1 MRNFI
6 ELTEAKGQIVF
17 TFGRFNPPTTGHEKL
32 IAKVSQLSGSNPYR
46 IYPSFSQNPKKDPLP
61 HSLKVGYMR
70 KMFPKHARNIVADK
84 DAKTVI
90 NVAVKLYDKGF
101 TDLVMVAGSDRVK
114 EFSSL
119 LNTYN
124 GVEGKRH
131 GYYKFNTI
139 DVVSAGERD
148 PDAEGIEGMSASKM
162 RVAAV
167 EGDFDSF
174 QQGVPEKFRDAKKLY
189 NDVRKYMGIREERH
203 MGEMDEHEAVRDA
216 YLTGKI
222 WNVGDIVEAKGVSGK
237 VIRKGTNYIAFH
249 DEDGKVYKAWLHEIE
264 LDEDAS
270 VYKKTAT
277 KAKNKEG
284 TIYAFG
290 RDKKLDGQ
298 PEEKGGY
305 IVWKLSQNY
314 AGDVRGGISKKW
326 VYVKKDLSYSD
337 AVKLMNKRLK
347 YKAFN
352 EEVELDERNYAKEY
366 ANYHGKPE
374 QIARRSSRNK
384 ARRAMGDK
392 TKIGMDVG
400 HKDNDPLNNDPAN
413 LRNEDP
419 SKNRKEPRLRVK
431 KDVPPLEERELS
443 GAEKEKLKGYEKEIS
458 KKDFI
463 DRYGKEKGERIYYAT
478 ITNMA
483 KNEETTLE
491 IIMKKLDLMR
501 HPKEYEAIVKTY
513 VKKMKATSP
522 AGGAWQTKSKET
534 PPYILDKIVQQYKG
548 VKFKAARDYLN
559 KLIKKGV
566 LPKELAAE
574 YHSEKVV
581 REWYESETIREFYQ
595 EKYDD
600 TWWEMFN
607 KVHDRMLEKL
617 GICYEDYLT
626 EEEGEVEY
634 PHMMYDPKTG
644 KEYKANTYDDHIRMK
659 KMGYV
664 HEKPKMKENRT
675 ISFTNFRTS
684 NDWGEMTKKTKNE
697 DAEDDELAKDMETAQ
712 RKMQGAKQKKA
723 LKTRH
728 KSQMDRAKTA
738 TPDEKKSLR
747 DRQNAE
753 KKVSADAIKRD
764 VASIKKNPK

>member
-17 TFGRFNPPTTGHEKL
+17 AFGRFNPPTTGHEKL

-61 HSLKVGYMR
+61 HALKVGYMR

-84 DAKTVI
+84 DAKTAI
-90 NVAVKLYDKGF
+90 NVAVKLYDEGF

-148 PDAEGIEGMSASKM
+148 PDAEGVEGMSASKM

-174 QQGVPEKFRDAKKLY
+174 QQGVPKKFRDAKKLY

-203 MGEMDEHEAVRDA
+203 MGEMDEQEMIRDA

-222 WNVGDIVEAKGVSGK
+222 WNVGDVVEAKGVSGK

-249 DEDGKVYKAWLHEIE
+249 DEDGKVHKAWLHEIE
-264 LDEDAS
+264 LDEDSS

-277 KAKNKEG
+277 RAKNKER

-305 IVWKLSQNY
+305 IVWTLSLNY
-314 AGDVRGGISKKW
+314 AGHVRGGISKKW

-347 YKAFN
+347 YKAFK
-352 EEVELDERNYAKEY
+352 EEVGLDERNYAKEY

-392 TKIGMDVG
+392 VKVGMDVG
-400 HKDNDPLNNDPAN
+400 HKDNDPLNNDPDN

-419 SKNRKEPRLRVK
+419 SKNRREPRLRVDK
-431 KDVPPLEERELS
+431 SVPPLEERELS
-443 GAEKEKLKGYEKEIS
+443 GAEKEKMKDYEKKIS

-463 DRYGKEKGERIYYAT
+463 DKYGKEEGERIYYAT

-483 KNEETTLE
+483 KKEAVKQVDEESPFEVIL
-491 IIMKKLDLMR
+491 KKLNVMT
-501 HPKEYEAIVKTY
+501 HPKEYEAIIKTY

-522 AGGAWQTKSKET
+522 AGGAWQTKSKES
-534 PPYILDKIVQQYKG
+534 PAFVLDKIVRQYG
-548 VKFKAARDYLN
+548 NVNFRAARDYLN

-595 EKYDD
+595 EKYGDN
-600 TWWEMFN
+600 WWEMFDE
-607 KVHDRMLEKL
+607 VHNRMVVKL
-617 GICYEDYLT
+617 GIYED
-626 EEEGEVEY
+626 ESEY

-664 HEKPKMKENRT
+664 HEKPKMKEHRT
-675 ISFTNFRTS
+675 IVRF
-684 NDWGEMTKKTKNE
+684 NE
-697 DAEDDELAKDMETAQ
+697 Y
-712 RKMQGAKQKKA
+712 
-723 LKTRH
+723 
-728 KSQMDRAKTA
+728 
-738 TPDEKKSLR
+738 
-747 DRQNAE
+747 
-753 KKVSADAIKRD
+753 
-764 VASIKKNPK
+764 KNPK